1 MKRLQDIHNQT
12 TMIKDA
18 KLEAHIESE
27 DQKIRQKTLE
37 KATRD
42 AENGLPKQ
50 GQNLDAYRYSIA
62 SDYQNLFQ
70 HARKELQ
77 VKEREALN
85 SHDAQYVHEKQEENK
100 KAITDKLHER
110 QSHKI
115 ECDRIV
121 DTFDRS
127 KIFWVYLI
135 LGIVWLFNGIVD
147 AKALSYGLSESFIIS
162 LIWGIL
168 ISGGIAGL
176 AKVMPWVLNEWMPK
190 RWQKI
195 AVTIASILLVGVIT
209 FIIGG
214 FRSKGIPVELLTNT
228 GKETGHGGGSALIFS
243 FINTFLYTVEFFICM
258 FFLPNKEQEMRYA
271 AKKKHLDKVAQL
283 DKEIEALKKENADL
297 TDELNS
303 LVKIRMQNAFYEDY
317 IKEWLQGK
325 YYSAW
330 GLYLSENTMRRRD
343 DFSPSDTHV
352 PSLFPNQ
359 TTA

>member
-1 MKRLQDIHNQT
+1 MV
-12 TMIKDA
+12 KDPI
-18 KLEAHIESE
+18 LEAYIESE
-27 DQKIRQKTLE
+27 DLKIRQKTLE

-42 AENGLPKQ
+42 AEAGLPRE
-50 GQNLDAYRYSIA
+50 GQNLDAYRYPIA

-77 VKEREALN
+77 TKEREALN
-85 SHDAQYVHEKQEENK
+85 NHDAQYVQEKQEENK
-100 KAITDKLHER
+100 RAIADKLHER

-115 ECDRIV
+115 ECDRIT

-147 AKALSYGLSESFIIS
+147 AKALSYGLSESFLIS
-162 LIWGIL
+162 LVWGLL

-176 AKVMPWVLNEWMPK
+176 AKVMPWVLNEWVPK

-297 TDELNS
+297 TDELSS
-303 LVKIRMQNAFYEDY
+303 LVKIRMQNSFYEDY

-343 DFSPSDTHV
+343 NFSPSDTHV
-352 PSLFPNQ
+352 PALFPNQ
-359 TTA
+359 TTV